1 MASRSVVG
9 RYAALFRVEGV
20 PSLVAAM
27 VVARMPTGC
36 VSLLLVLFVS
46 SVHGA
51 AIAGAAS
58 AAWTIGMALV
68 APFLGRLVDRG
79 RGPSTLCWSAMAEAL
94 AVVALILAVTFVLPA
109 LVVVGMAFFCGA
121 LTPPVAGT
129 TRSLWKVTVPEDLLP
144 VAYSFEILLID
155 VLYVSGPLL
164 ASVFVVLGAPAWGIG
179 LTTGLLVIG
188 SVALAFSQPVKRY
201 ALLGRS
207 SCAQRTSA
215 KNVSLFR
222 DPAIGATLVA
232 CMGAMAFSGWLETL
246 LPLYYSAQG
255 LTLESGVAI
264 SVWSAGSIAG
274 VLAFVRLQP
283 SKKRAPLDVQLVV
296 CTLLYA
302 FACALLS
309 FQNGFLGMCLIL
321 LGIGLLVSP
330 CTNLH
335 YQLGGDLAPS
345 SRQAE
350 MFSWLNTAT
359 SAGISVGALLSGITI
374 EHQGFQAAFQMPVAF
389 VVVALAS
396 SVGLMLLMRHRRASL
411 RAHEEGVASM
421 REGEADDA
429 KAAEME
435 TAC

>member
-9 RYAALFRVEGV
+9 RYAALFRVDGV

-109 LVVVGMAFFCGA
+109 LVVVGVAFFCGA

-188 SVALAFSQPVKRY
+188 SIALAFSQPVKRY
-201 ALLGRS
+201 ALLGRAS
-207 SCAQRTSA
+207 RAQRSSA
-215 KNVSLFR
+215 KSASLFR

-296 CTLLYA
+296 CALLYA
-302 FACALLS
+302 IACALLS
-309 FQNGFLGMCLIL
+309 FQSGFLSMCLIL

-389 VVVALAS
+389 VALALAS
-396 SVGLMLLMRHRRASL
+396 SVGLMLLMRHRRESL
-411 RAHEEGVASM
+411 RTRGEGVASM
-421 REGEADDA
+421 REGESDDA